1 MMIPAS
7 IGPAISTAAGA
18 SAVVMITPNQ
28 MRGQTYALYM
38 FTISILGLTLGPTAV
53 ALCTDFLFGDQGALN
68 YSIAIVSGIAALFSI
83 ALLGS
88 GLAPYRRAVE
98 ESAGW
103 SS

>member
-1 MMIPAS
+1 
-7 IGPAISTAAGA
+7 
-18 SAVVMITPNQ
+18 
-28 MRGQTYALYM
+28 M

-53 ALCTDFLFGDQGALN
+53 ALCTDFLFHDQGALN

-83 ALLGS
+83 ACCS

-103 SS
+103 T